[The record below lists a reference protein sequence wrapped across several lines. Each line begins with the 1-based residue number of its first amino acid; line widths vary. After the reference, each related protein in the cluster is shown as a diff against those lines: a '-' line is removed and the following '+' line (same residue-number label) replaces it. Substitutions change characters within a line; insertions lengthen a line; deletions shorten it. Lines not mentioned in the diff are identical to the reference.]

1 MPRPKFSALPFLAL
15 SVLGGIV
22 AAMPTL
28 QADEAYLQALAAW
41 RQEREAGLKADNG
54 WLTVA
59 GLFFLNQGKNTFGSG
74 PLNDIV
80 LPSSA
85 PAEAGTFE
93 FDGKKVVMRAKAPL
107 TVNGTEATVAE
118 LHPAAGGHQAD
129 QLTIGP
135 LTLFVHLSGDR
146 LAIRLRDKNSDIRR
160 NFTGLKWFAP
170 NEAYKVT
177 ARFEPYAVPKVVK
190 VPNILGDL
198 ETYTAPGLVAFTLN
212 GQEHKLE
219 AFESGSGDRKRF
231 FIVFRDLTS
240 GKETYPSAR
249 FLYADLPVNG
259 QTTLDFNK
267 AYNPPCAFNPYTTC
281 PLPSEQNRLRVRIEA
296 GELDYHKAAT
306 H

>member
-1 MPRPKFSALPFLAL
+1 MPRLNFSALVTA
-15 SVLGGIV
+15 GIIV
-22 AAMPTL
+22 ALVTMY
-28 QADEAYLQALAAW
+28 ADDAYVQALTKW
-41 RQEREAGLKADNG
+41 RQEREATLKADNG

-59 GLFFLNQGKNTFGSG
+59 GLFFLNQGRNTFGSG

-80 LPSSA
+80 LPADA
-85 PAEAGTFE
+85 PMEAGTFE
-93 FDGKKVVMRAKAPL
+93 LEGRKVVLRAKAPL
-107 TVNGTEATVAE
+107 TVNGKETALAE
-118 LHPAAGGHQAD
+118 LRPAADGKPAD
-129 QLTIGP
+129 QLTIGG
-135 LTLFVHLSGDR
+135 LTAFVHVSGDR
-146 LAIRLRDKNSDIRR
+146 LAIRLRDKNSEIRR

-177 ARFEPYAVPKVVK
+177 GRFEPYAVPKTVK

-198 ETYTAPGLVAFTLN
+198 ETYTAPGVVAFTVN

-219 AFESGSGDRKRF
+219 VFESGSGDDKRF

-240 GKETYPSAR
+240 GRETYPSAR
-249 FLYADLPVNG
+249 FLYTDWPVNG

-281 PLPSEQNRLRVRIEA
+281 PLPTEQNRMRVRIEA

-306 H
+306 HDR

>member
-1 MPRPKFSALPFLAL
+1 MRPTIFSAVLIAGIV
-15 SVLGGIV
+15 STAAILGG
-22 AAMPTL
+22 
-28 QADEAYLQALAAW
+28 DEAYVRELTKW
-41 RQEREAGLKADNG
+41 RQEREAALKDDNG

-59 GLFFLNQGKNTFGSG
+59 GLFFLNQGRNTFGSDA
-74 PLNDIV
+74 LNDIV
-80 LPSSA
+80 LPADA

-93 FDGKKVVMRAKAPL
+93 LEANKVVMRAKVPL
-107 TVNGTEATVAE
+107 AVNGKDTTLAE
-118 LHPAAGGHQAD
+118 LRPAAAGQPADLLTMGG
-129 QLTIGP
+129 

-146 LAIRLRDKNSDIRR
+146 LAIRLRDKNSEIRK
-160 NFTGLKWFAP
+160 NFAGLKWYPP

-177 ARFEPYAVPKVVK
+177 GRFEPYQTAKTVK

-198 ETYTAPGLVAFTLN
+198 ETYTAPGVVAFTLN

-219 AFESGSGDRKRF
+219 AFESGTGDRKRF

-240 GKETYPSAR
+240 GKETYPAAR

-281 PLPSEQNRLRVRIEA
+281 PLPTEQNRLRVRIEA
-296 GELDYHKAAT
+296 GELDYHKSAT